1 MKRIVVFINTTQTTK
16 VVNEML
22 EWVSSGADP
31 AEAVRG
37 TALAEPDLER
47 YTIRLPG
54 ESFAVSGTKRCT
66 MRGLGIQRS
75 SPRA

>member
-1 MKRIVVFINTTQTTK
+1 MNSKIDG
-16 VVNEML
+16 EML

-31 AEAVRG
+31 TEAVRG
-37 TALAEPDLER
+37 TALSEPDLER

-54 ESFAVSGTKRCT
+54 ESFAVSATKRCT